1 MAIDFEAEGLLD
13 GVEGPAREARIA
25 LLETLD
31 ADGCDLDTIR
41 QAIAE
46 NRLALLPVERALS
59 PSNRRYTF
67 DELVDES
74 GLDPDFLA
82 ALIRSLGLPLP
93 IDNEATYQQHDLEA
107 AQSVG
112 RFREAGIP
120 DDGIFEIARVL
131 GNSLAQIVA
140 ASRGVVARSMVREG
154 DSEFDLSM
162 RLADTARKLNPELEN
177 VVSRMMRAH
186 QVAQIRQEAVDLAG
200 MAAGELP
207 GAQEVSV
214 CFADLAGFTRL
225 GEHVAAD
232 ELGGIAGRLT
242 ALASDVASAPV
253 RLVKM
258 IGDAAMLVSTE
269 PEPLLRAALD
279 LVAAADAEGE
289 DFPQLRAGIASGEA
303 LARAGDWFGR
313 PVNLASRITDKARPG
328 SVVATDDF
336 CKQVGDNGFE
346 WSRLPPGKRKLKG
359 ISEDVALFRARYA
372 DVNAPKS
379 IT

>member
-1 MAIDFEAEGLLD
+1 VAIDFEAEGLLD
-13 GVEGPAREARIA
+13 GVEGEARDA
-25 LLETLD
+25 RLKLLEALD
-31 ADGCDLDTIR
+31 ADGADIDAIR

-46 NRLALLPVERALS
+46 NRLALLPVERALA

-67 DELVDES
+67 DELVEES
-74 GLDPDFLA
+74 SLEPDFLA
-82 ALIRSLGLPLP
+82 GLIRSLGLPLP
-93 IDNEATYQQHDLEA
+93 LDDKATYQQHDLEA
-107 AQSVG
+107 AQSVA
-112 RFREAGIP
+112 RFRDAGIP
-120 DDGIFEIARVL
+120 DEGIFEIARVL

-140 ASRGVVARSMVREG
+140 SSRGVVARSMVREG

-162 RLADTARKLNPELEN
+162 RLAETARTLNPELEK
-177 VVSRMMRAH
+177 VVSRMIRAH

-200 MAAGELP
+200 LAAGNLP
-207 GAQEVSV
+207 GAVEVSV

-242 ALASDVASAPV
+242 ALASDVATAPV

-289 DFPQLRAGIASGEA
+289 DFPQLRAGIALGEA

-328 SVVATDDF
+328 SVVTTAEF
-336 CKQVGDNGFE
+336 QERVGDDGVE
-346 WSRLPPGKRKLKG
+346 WSRLPGKRKLKG
-359 ISEDVALFRARYA
+359 VADEVVLYRARYA

-379 IT
+379 TT

>member
-13 GVEGPAREARIA
+13 GVDGEAREARLK
-25 LLETLD
+25 LLEALD
-31 ADGCDLDTIR
+31 ADGAKIEAIR

-59 PSNRRYTF
+59 PSDRRYTF
-67 DELVDES
+67 EDLVEES
-74 GLDPDFLA
+74 GLEPEFLA
-82 ALIRSLGLPLP
+82 GLIRSLGLPLP
-93 IDNEATYQQHDLEA
+93 LDGAATYQQHDLEA
-107 AQSVG
+107 AQSVAG
-112 RFREAGIP
+112 FREAGIP
-120 DDGIFEIARVL
+120 DEGIFEIARVL

-140 ASRGVVARSMVREG
+140 ATRGVVARAMVREG

-162 RLADTARKLNPELEN
+162 RLADTARTLNPELEK
-177 VVSRMMRAH
+177 VVSRMIRAH

-200 MAAGELP
+200 MAAGDVP
-207 GAQEVSV
+207 GAVEVSV

-232 ELGGIAGRLT
+232 ELGGVAGRLT
-242 ALASDVASAPV
+242 ALASDVATSPV

-269 PEPLLRAALD
+269 PEPLLRATLD
-279 LVAAADAEGE
+279 LVAAADDEGE
-289 DFPQLRAGIASGEA
+289 DFPQLRAGIATGEA

-328 SVVATDDF
+328 SVVTTSEF
-336 CKQVGDNGFE
+336 KERVGENGFE
-346 WSRLPPGKRKLKG
+346 WTRLPGKRKLKG
-359 ISEDVALFRARYA
+359 VADDVVLHRARYA

-379 IT
+379 NT

>member
-13 GVEGPAREARIA
+13 GVEGEAREARLK
-25 LLETLD
+25 LLEALD
-31 ADGCDLDTIR
+31 ADGTKVEAIR
-41 QAIAE
+41 HAIAE
-46 NRLALLPVERALS
+46 NRLALLPVERALA
-59 PSNRRYTF
+59 PSDRRYTF
-67 DELVDES
+67 DDLVEES
-74 GLDPDFLA
+74 GLEPDFLA
-82 ALIRSLGLPLP
+82 GLIRSLGLPLP
-93 IDNEATYQQHDLEA
+93 LDDAATYQQHDLEA
-107 AQSVG
+107 AQSVAA
-112 RFREAGIP
+112 FREAGIP
-120 DDGIFEIARVL
+120 DEGIFEIARVL

-162 RLADTARKLNPELEN
+162 RLAETARKLNPELEK
-177 VVSRMMRAH
+177 VVSRMIRAH

-200 MAAGELP
+200 MAAGNLP
-207 GAQEVSV
+207 GAVEVSV

-232 ELGGIAGRLT
+232 ELGGVAGRLT
-242 ALASDVASAPV
+242 ALASDVATAPV

-289 DFPQLRAGIASGEA
+289 DFPQLRGGIALGEA

-328 SVVATDDF
+328 SVVTTEEF
-336 CKQVGDNGFE
+336 HERVGDDGFD
-346 WSRLPPGKRKLKG
+346 WTRLPGKRKLKG
-359 ISEDVALFRARYA
+359 VADDAVLYRARYA

-379 IT
+379 ST